1 MNWLVVGDIQLRRE
15 NKEVIRDV
23 LTLVEAQSS
32 NFRRLFVGDMLERRG
47 HIEADCLNMLYEYF
61 RDSEAQH
68 VIIVGNHD
76 KIKLDSTEHSLEPLK
91 SLPNVLIVD
100 KPTVISPEILAM
112 PYYRDPELFLSELEL
127 LKEENP
133 DYKYLFCHQGIK
145 EFTVDSGYEESE
157 AIELV
162 NVSSFKRVI
171 VGHYHA
177 PMDKEN
183 TCFIGS
189 PVSHSF
195 GESNQNKRLAIFND
209 VDNTLK
215 FKPVRDMPRHITFE
229 IDCDI
234 CTYDGNELTLD
245 KNNYYRVILRGSP
258 ENIAKFP
265 KEKYPNVRFR
275 EEPIV
280 IINDNKLSEN
290 TSNLDKFTKWA
301 KEIRNLDEET
311 IKLGLECL
319 NG

>member
-1 MNWLVVGDIQLRRE
+1 MNWLVVGDLQLRRE

-23 LTLVEAQSS
+23 LTLVEAQSTK
-32 NFRRLFVGDMLERRG
+32 FRRLFVGDMLERRG

-127 LKEENP
+127 LKEENQG
-133 DYKYLFCHQGIK
+133 YKYLFCHQGIK
-145 EFTVDSGYEESE
+145 EFTVDSGYEENE

-162 NVSSFKRVI
+162 NVSSFQRVI

-195 GESNQNKRLAIFND
+195 GESNHNKRLAIFND
-209 VDNTLK
+209 EDNTLK
-215 FKPVRDMPRHITFE
+215 FKPVRDMPRHITLE
-229 IDCDI
+229 IDCDH
-234 CTYDGNELTLD
+234 YDGAAIPIED
-245 KNNYYRVILRGSP
+245 KDYYRIILRGKQ

-265 KEKYPNVRFR
+265 KSSYPTVRFR
-275 EEPIV
+275 EDPTV

-290 TSNLDKFTKWA
+290 VNNLDKFTKWA

-319 NG
+319 NQ